1 MHRIKVILPP
11 LDGNGIQ
18 EIREGGII
26 RPYLPNKCLSFYLQ
40 EHILLQS
47 ILILSVVVDG
57 KRSRSCARID
67 KRNISHTLSMKAI
80 DEIWETLVS
89 YLIIVDKI
97 TVVLHVVDIRP
108 HHIKGDVVASVT
120 LQDTLEDIQTSIA
133 VSALVPS
140 KTPLRNKYRLSN

>member
-1 MHRIKVILPP
+1 MHRIEVILPP
-11 LDGNGIQ
+11 LDSNGVQ
-18 EIREGGII
+18 EIREGSII
-26 RPYLPNKCLSFYLQ
+26 RPYLPNKRLPFYLQ

-47 ILILSVVVDG
+47 ILILSVVVNG

-67 KRNISHTLSMKAI
+67 KRDISHALSMKAI
-80 DEIWETLVS
+80 DEIRETLVS
-89 YLIIVDKI
+89 YLIVIDKV

-120 LQDTLEDIQTSIA
+120 LQDTLEDIQASIA

>member
-11 LDGNGIQ
+11 LDSNGVQ

-26 RPYLPNKCLSFYLQ
+26 RPYLPNKRLSFYLQ

-57 KRSRSCARID
+57 KRSCSCARID

-80 DEIWETLVS
+80 DEIRETLVS
-89 YLIIVDKI
+89 YLIVVDKV

-133 VSALVPS
+133 VSALIPS
-140 KTPLRNKYRLSN
+140 

>member
-1 MHRIKVILPP
+1 
-11 LDGNGIQ
+11 
-18 EIREGGII
+18 
-26 RPYLPNKCLSFYLQ
+26 
-40 EHILLQS
+40 
-47 ILILSVVVDG
+47 
-57 KRSRSCARID
+57 
-67 KRNISHTLSMKAI
+67 MKAI
-80 DEIWETLVS
+80 DEIRETLVS

-120 LQDTLEDIQTSIA
+120 LQDTLEDIQASIA